1 MLFIVLSSKKPKYR
15 LTKLIINEIIISF
28 LKFSTMDQ
36 EKLDRMRSVLNK
48 LEDIKNS
55 QESVID
61 KINHVITDLFQNPDK
76 ELEKAMEE
84 AHQKS
89 SDNVDAV
96 REVMEDYEIR
106 INKLE
111 NQG

>member
-1 MLFIVLSSKKPKYR
+1 
-15 LTKLIINEIIISF
+15 
-28 LKFSTMDQ
+28 MDQ
-36 EKLDRMRSVLNK
+36 EKLDQMRAILNK

-61 KINHVITDLFQNPDK
+61 KINHVITDLFQHPDK
-76 ELEKAMEE
+76 ELEEAMEK

-96 REVMEDYEIR
+96 REVIDEYDIK

-111 NQG
+111 NEG

>member
-1 MLFIVLSSKKPKYR
+1 
-15 LTKLIINEIIISF
+15 
-28 LKFSTMDQ
+28 MDQ
-36 EKLDRMRSVLNK
+36 EKLDQMRAIRNK

-61 KINHVITDLFQNPDK
+61 KINHVITDLFQHPDK
-76 ELEKAMEE
+76 DLEEAMEI

-96 REVMEDYEIR
+96 REVLEDYEIK
-106 INKLE
+106 INKME
-111 NQG
+111 NEG

>member
-1 MLFIVLSSKKPKYR
+1 
-15 LTKLIINEIIISF
+15 
-28 LKFSTMDQ
+28 MDENKILQ
-36 EKLDRMRSVLNK
+36 MRSTLNK

-55 QESVID
+55 QESILD

-76 ELEKAMEE
+76 DLEKVMEE
-84 AHQKS
+84 AHQKA

-96 REVMEDYEIR
+96 REAIEEYEMR

-111 NQG
+111 TKD

>member
-1 MLFIVLSSKKPKYR
+1 
-15 LTKLIINEIIISF
+15 
-28 LKFSTMDQ
+28 MDE
-36 EKLDRMRSVLNK
+36 EKLSRMRATLAK

-55 QESVID
+55 QESIID

-76 ELEKAMEE
+76 ELEQVMEK

-96 REVMEDYEIR
+96 REAIEEYEIR

-111 NQG
+111 NEG